1 MKRATFLMAGA
12 AAAAIAVPALA
23 DGPYIGIEGG
33 VSFKDQ
39 VKVDVRPDD
48 ATEDDAFTRAAVGR
62 TKMGVDGDV
71 ILGYDFGAFR
81 LEAEGGYK
89 NNKYRGLA
97 VFDNAILPTGVTVP
111 SGTVV
116 QNERD
121 LEIWSGMVN
130 ALVEFGKEDGFQIYG
145 GGGAGV
151 ARLELPVVVA
161 DVGTVIDDKQTDFAW
176 QLIGGVKVPVTDRID
191 LGVKYRY
198 FNIDNFRLTGANGS
212 DLRADYSAHSVLA
225 SLVYNFGGRSQP
237 EPEPMPAP
245 PPPPPVVAPPP
256 PPPVAAPPP
265 PPPRPACNTGP
276 FIVFFDFD
284 RSDVS
289 PEAASILN
297 NAVTAY
303 ANCGVARVMLAGH
316 TDTAG
321 SAQYNQGL
329 AERRNQAVRSYM
341 TARGIPDGQI
351 SGQAFGESQPRVPT
365 ADGVREAQNRRV
377 EVTYGP
383 GSGM

>member
-1 MKRATFLMAGA
+1 MKKTKLLLAGA
-12 AAAAIAVPALA
+12 AAIIALPAQA
-23 DGPYIGIEGG
+23 REGQVYIGINGG
-33 VSFKDQ
+33 VSFKDK
-39 VKVDVRPDD
+39 VTVDVRSPDTGD
-48 ATEDDAFTRAAVGR
+48 DFVRTATAR
-62 TKMGVDGDV
+62 TKMGVDGDAV
-71 ILGYDFGAFR
+71 IGYDFGGVR

-89 NNKYRGLA
+89 NNKYRSLR
-97 VFDNAILPTGVTVP
+97 VDNVGILPDGSTVP
-111 SGTVV
+111 VGTVV
-116 QNERD
+116 DNERD

-130 ALVEFGKEDGFQIYG
+130 ALIDIGSDDGFQIFG

-151 ARLELPVVVA
+151 ARMELPVTVA
-161 DVGTVIDDKQTDFAW
+161 GVGTLIDDRKTDFAW
-176 QLIGGVKVPVTDRID
+176 QLIGGVRFPVTQNID

-198 FNIDNFRLTGANGS
+198 FNIDDFRLTGTNGN

-225 SLVYNFGGRSQP
+225 SLTLNFGGRAQP
-237 EPEPMPAP
+237 EPVPAP
-245 PPPPPVVAPPP
+245 PPPPPVTTPPPPPPRPVAPPP
-256 PPPVAAPPP
+256 PPPQVQ
-265 PPPRPACNTGP
+265 CNTGP

-289 PEAASILN
+289 PEAAGILN

-303 ANCGVARVMLAGH
+303 ANCGTARVMLAGH
-316 TDTAG
+316 TDSSG
-321 SAQYNQGL
+321 STQYNQAL

-341 TARGIPDGQI
+341 TGRGIPDGQI
-351 SGQAFGESQPRVPT
+351 MAQAFGESQPRVPT